1 MRPDLLGSAETF
13 RENAS
18 AFATAVRSAR
28 PAAGGLPVRM
38 PFDRSRQE
46 RQRRVSQDAIEIP
59 DVLYS
64 QLARI
69 AERKPAREPNAQP
82 ADDHLDQPG

>member
-1 MRPDLLGSAETF
+1 
-13 RENAS
+13 
-18 AFATAVRSAR
+18 
-28 PAAGGLPVRM
+28 M
-38 PFDRSRQE
+38 PFARSRQE

-82 ADDHLDQPG
+82 ADDHLEQGGELARRVNHQLIHALAPISPE